1 MTTIYWRK
9 YKYISY
15 SVLYIIIARYFLFSS
30 CILFIKPNCIYTP
43 GAIFCIER
51 ALTKATV

>member
-9 YKYISY
+9 YKYM
-15 SVLYIIIARYFLFSS
+15 
-30 CILFIKPNCIYTP
+30 FIKPNCIYTP

-51 ALTKATV
+51 AVYKGRYLVNCFLK